1 MKSKIQNAFDVY
13 LKYFQKFDCED
24 LDDYNIKHKKYN
36 QKLRD
41 SSGPEIY
48 TSLLDLFTGEMP
60 ISSVPQANQNKL
72 KELIIDARFES
83 YYIIERLNEMTNG
96 YDQSDIEII
105 SDSLSSFNENIQ
117 YAKALLCNN
126 KEFLQQRQAQ
136 EDSERKEIIEKN
148 KKLLY
153 AAGLIVE

>member
-105 SDSLSSFNENIQ
+105 SDSLICKGF
-117 YAKALLCNN
+117 AL
-126 KEFLQQRQAQ
+126 
-136 EDSERKEIIEKN
+136 
-148 KKLLY
+148 
-153 AAGLIVE
+153 